1 MNKFNLNRAL
11 PFEATHAGDLVKDE
25 LAARGITQTELA
37 EITGMQKAVLNNII
51 AGRRA
56 VSPAIALMFED
67 ALGIPATLLLNVQKQ
82 YELDCARMEWERHA
96 QTSLAVGHAMGK
108 AQPVLG

>member
-11 PFEATHAGDLVKDE
+11 PFEPTHAGDLIKDE
-25 LAARGITQTELA
+25 LAARGIATNELA
-37 EITGMQKAVLNNII
+37 EITGMQKAVLNDII

-82 YELDCARMEWERHA
+82 YELDCARMEWEQHA
-96 QTSLAVGHAMGK
+96 QSALAVSHAMEN

>member
-1 MNKFNLNRAL
+1 MNKLNLNRAL
-11 PFEATHAGDLVKDE
+11 PFEATHAGNLVKDE
-25 LAARGITQTELA
+25 LAARGISQTELA
-37 EITGMQKAVLNNII
+37 EITGMQKAVLNDIV
-51 AGRRA
+51 AGRRT

-67 ALGIPATLLLNVQKQ
+67 ALGIPAMLLLNVQKQ

-96 QTSLAVGHAMGK
+96 QTSLAVGHAMEK